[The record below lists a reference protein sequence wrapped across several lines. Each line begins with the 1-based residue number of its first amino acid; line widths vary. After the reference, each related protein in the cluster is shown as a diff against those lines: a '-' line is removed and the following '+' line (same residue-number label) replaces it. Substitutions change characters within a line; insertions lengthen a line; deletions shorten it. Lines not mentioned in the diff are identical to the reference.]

1 MENPWNLRDDTGT
14 EEIPIE
20 ISPEYTEAINLKKRN
35 FVNKIYKQG
44 GPVWRNS

>member
-20 ISPEYTEAINLKKRN
+20 ISPEYTEVMIVHLGKPSIKKKTE
-35 FVNKIYKQG
+35 FCE
-44 GPVWRNS
+44 